1 MILNLCSHAVTVS
14 SKFLVVVCGD
24 KREKERKSF
33 RWLME
38 LRRALAAIVAS
49 LSVRRAAASISMH
62 LSLTESPVVRWGGSG
77 PPGDMGLVGVVG
89 LLGVSGLAFLEQKKQ
104 GAFILFTTL
113 QYL

>member
-1 MILNLCSHAVTVS
+1 MILDLCSHAVTVS

-24 KREKERKSF
+24 ERKRDLDGQRS
-33 RWLME
+33 RG
-38 LRRALAAIVAS
+38 ALAAIVAS

-89 LLGVSGLAFLEQKKQ
+89 LLGVSGLAFL
-104 GAFILFTTL
+104 
-113 QYL
+113 